1 MEGKEE
7 FSEIESQRNSELDQQ
22 VLHQVVVEAE
32 LPEKTVDTSV
42 VADLFQVL
50 TEKAEE
56 AKDVL
61 EKKAHE
67 FKEEIQNC
75 FLVQE
80 TLPQPEA
87 KSNFESVL
95 TIEPVLQPIAVA
107 EHEPV
112 VDIGNKY
119 DLEKVEDSGNS
130 LVEVLAEKAQ
140 EINEEL
146 KEKFEEFAS
155 QAVDEPELVKED
167 EAVSVVRESSSVNH
181 FIDSFNDKVNAIKSM
196 NEKASESLEGLKKQ
210 LFNEGEL
217 IIFNWYKIY
226 NKAYICFVIENVEEI
241 VNEEVKAEAEKA
253 TESLPGAD
261 LVNILTEKVHGV
273 IGGVQDKF
281 EEFLSQKLEEPV
293 AEPVAESIA
302 EPVIEPVIESV
313 SEPVVE
319 SIAEPVIELVVESV
333 VESVS
338 EPVVES
344 VAEPVIESAAEPVVE
359 SVVEPVVESVIESL
373 AEQEP
378 FPAENDLV
386 HVLTEQVHDVI
397 VEIQHKFEDFLS
409 QPVNDKVPALELVP
423 ESSIDQ
429 VLGQVSVVDVV
440 PESVSVVEPQVASDP
455 EQMKLNCTVEVKQE
469 PEQTSEIEQEAK
481 DTETVLDVVSKI
493 ACQLESLNSQKEPE
507 SVEAPQLSEEKVST
521 NSEPS
526 KNSTSEASLPIEAK
540 EELNTVRA
548 FAEQIATFSDEF
560 SANYNQFQQELEEE
574 IQKELKEQ
582 ELVEVSNNSET
593 AIEVQALPKSNPIET
608 EAEIIEI
615 SPVDELGQSEEP
627 NEKKAMKDKSPS
639 PKRYMFSKCSIL

>member
-1 MEGKEE
+1 M
-7 FSEIESQRNSELDQQ
+7 
-22 VLHQVVVEAE
+22 
-32 LPEKTVDTSV
+32 
-42 VADLFQVL
+42 
-50 TEKAEE
+50 
-56 AKDVL
+56 
-61 EKKAHE
+61 
-67 FKEEIQNC
+67 
-75 FLVQE
+75 
-80 TLPQPEA
+80 
-87 KSNFESVL
+87 
-95 TIEPVLQPIAVA
+95 
-107 EHEPV
+107 
-112 VDIGNKY
+112 
-119 DLEKVEDSGNS
+119 
-130 LVEVLAEKAQ
+130 
-140 EINEEL
+140 
-146 KEKFEEFAS
+146 
-155 QAVDEPELVKED
+155 
-167 EAVSVVRESSSVNH
+167 
-181 FIDSFNDKVNAIKSM
+181 
-196 NEKASESLEGLKKQ
+196 
-210 LFNEGEL
+210 
-217 IIFNWYKIY
+217 
-226 NKAYICFVIENVEEI
+226 
-241 VNEEVKAEAEKA
+241 
-253 TESLPGAD
+253 
-261 LVNILTEKVHGV
+261 
-273 IGGVQDKF
+273 
-281 EEFLSQKLEEPV
+281 
-293 AEPVAESIA
+293 
-302 EPVIEPVIESV
+302 
-313 SEPVVE
+313 
-319 SIAEPVIELVVESV
+319 
-333 VESVS
+333 
-338 EPVVES
+338 
-344 VAEPVIESAAEPVVE
+344 
-359 SVVEPVVESVIESL
+359 
-373 AEQEP
+373 
-378 FPAENDLV
+378 
-386 HVLTEQVHDVI
+386 I